1 MIIKDG
7 IIISNNSKK
16 TLDIQIIDKYIVN
29 INRNIKSRN
38 EKVINAKGKYVVPGY
53 IELHSHG
60 GIGKSFMSS
69 NIKEYDEIIKYHLK
83 HGVTSIMPTTIRIP
97 NEDLFKILD
106 FYKNYIQNGKYRDC
120 LVGIHVE
127 GSFISEKMIGAQLMS
142 LPEKMRK
149 TEFINKFITYVNEN
163 KNIVRRVT
171 IAPEIYNSEKIIN
184 NLLLNNILISIGH
197 TESMYDQVVWAH
209 KNGATLITHLY
220 SSMNG
225 LKKQEGIRRPG
236 AIEAGLLEKNLSVEL
251 IGDIVHIPKEILE
264 LVFSIKNKDEI
275 IFTTDSS
282 TLTGYN
288 ERYGYLGINQNSP
301 IIEKKK
307 GAAWIKGTNQLAGGI
322 LPFDVMVKKVYENT
336 SIKLESLIQMVTE
349 NPAKL
354 INKVHEI
361 GSIETGKIANVLI
374 LDSHLNIEKVI
385 FNGKEIIN
393 VS

>member
-29 INRNIKSRN
+29 INRNIKSGN

-69 NIKEYDEIIKYHLK
+69 NIKEYDEIIKYHLM
-83 HGVTSIMPTTIRIP
+83 HGVTSIMPTTIKIP

-163 KNIVRRVT
+163 KNIVQRVT
-171 IAPEIYNSEKIIN
+171 MAPEIYNSEKIIN

-225 LKKQEGIRRPG
+225 LKK
-236 AIEAGLLEKNLSVEL
+236 
-251 IGDIVHIPKEILE
+251 
-264 LVFSIKNKDEI
+264 
-275 IFTTDSS
+275 
-282 TLTGYN
+282 
-288 ERYGYLGINQNSP
+288 
-301 IIEKKK
+301 
-307 GAAWIKGTNQLAGGI
+307 
-322 LPFDVMVKKVYENT
+322 
-336 SIKLESLIQMVTE
+336 
-349 NPAKL
+349 
-354 INKVHEI
+354 
-361 GSIETGKIANVLI
+361 
-374 LDSHLNIEKVI
+374 
-385 FNGKEIIN
+385 
-393 VS
+393 